1 MKKHITQRI
10 KTTFWVLLVTGVAAL
25 SLTAA
30 RLQADGVIE
39 RVEAEI
45 VVPDETN
52 TLILPDEIIGMV
64 TKKFGPL
71 KNLTPDMV
79 DMRSIETYLT
89 THPYVRKAHVFVGA
103 SGSLVLQLHQR
114 VPVMRLVDNGGRHWY
129 IDKDTVMMPVSKQF
143 VARVPLVNG
152 DFPSTTHA
160 RNWPMT
166 NLFAITDEMHEDE
179 FLNYLVDQIYVEKK
193 DKIWLIPR
201 LGPSRILIG
210 DGKDLADKSYRIRKF
225 YKEALPAA
233 GWNAYSYIDT
243 RFAGQIV
250 ARKKLNL

>member
-1 MKKHITQRI
+1 MKKNLTQRI
-10 KTTFWVLLVTGVAAL
+10 KTSLWLLFVAGLAAL

-30 RLQADGVIE
+30 RFQAEGVIQ

-52 TLILPDEIIGMV
+52 TLILPEEVISMV
-64 TKKFGPL
+64 TKKFGPM
-71 KNLTPDMV
+71 KDLTPDMI

-89 THPYVRKAHVFVGA
+89 THPYVRDAEVFVGA

-114 VPVMRLVDNGGRHWY
+114 VPVMRLVDNSGKHWY
-129 IDKDTVMMPVSKQF
+129 IDRDTVMMPVSKQF

-152 DFPSTTHA
+152 DFPVTTKA
-160 RNWPMT
+160 QTWPMK
-166 NLFAITDEMHEDE
+166 NLFSITDEMQHDE

-201 LGPSRILIG
+201 LGPSRILVG
-210 DGKDLADKSYRIRKF
+210 DGSNLEDKSYRIRKF
-225 YKEALPAA
+225 YKEALPVA

-243 RFAGQIV
+243 RFEGQIV
-250 ARKKLNL
+250 ARKKMNL